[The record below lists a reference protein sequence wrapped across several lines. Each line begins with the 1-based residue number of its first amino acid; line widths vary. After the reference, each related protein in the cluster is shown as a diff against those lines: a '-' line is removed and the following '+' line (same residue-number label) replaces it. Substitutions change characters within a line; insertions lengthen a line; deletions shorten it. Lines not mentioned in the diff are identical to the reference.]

1 MEKIIVN
8 PGRCR
13 VHGNIIGN
21 RYGYLE
27 SIFEGF
33 QSHKCEVNPNVMQHG
48 AFEDFDVY
56 SFTLSKNQR
65 LVNQFN
71 DNIAYCRPTTVDAVG
86 SFLYVCEHFDTTF
99 DSIDSIADIN
109 TYTNGYKIVVKD
121 SYLTNNRDNTAP
133 FYLLI
138 HQNGT
143 GVPITS
149 GTTSILFSTTYEA
162 SPAITSIKAGF
173 VFFDANNNYISS
185 QEVAEIADVGTGNR
199 GRIGIRTTSIPSNAK
214 YVSVE
219 FSFPEGVGRYTN
231 NAGELVN
238 DYFKMELNTLLFN
251 QSYGGFVTNG

>member
-27 SIFEGF
+27 TLSGF
-33 QSHKCEVNPNVMQHG
+33 QSHKCEISRNANENQ
-48 AFEDFDVY
+48 AYEDFDVY
-56 SFTLSKNQR
+56 SFTLSKNQN

-71 DNIAYCRPTTVDAVG
+71 DNIAYCKPTTIDDVG

-121 SYLTNNRDNTAP
+121 SYLTDNRDNTAP

-138 HQNGT
+138 HQDAT

-149 GTTSILFSTTYEA
+149 GVNSILFSTTYEA
-162 SPAITSIKAGF
+162 SPAITSIKVGF
-173 VFFDANNNYISS
+173 VFFDANHRYISS
-185 QEVAEIADVGTGNR
+185 HEVAEIADVGTGNR
-199 GRIGIRTTSIPSNAK
+199 GRINVSTSSIPANAK

-219 FSFPEGVGRYTN
+219 FSFPDGVGRYTN
-231 NAGELVN
+231 NAGQLVN

-251 QSYGGFVTNG
+251 QAYGGFVTNG